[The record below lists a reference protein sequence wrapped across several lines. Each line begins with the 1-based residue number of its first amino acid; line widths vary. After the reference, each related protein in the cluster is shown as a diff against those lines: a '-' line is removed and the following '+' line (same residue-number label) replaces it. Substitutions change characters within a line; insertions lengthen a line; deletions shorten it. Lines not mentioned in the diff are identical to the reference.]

1 MHLLIVN
8 ILLTEKVF
16 FSFYLSEN
24 RRLVHV
30 FVQYIT
36 FSFLFLPPCL
46 TCSYDAIS
54 QGDIK
59 IKGSDRSSGLNR
71 TAGVPVSMVIN
82 GNKHQHLINLYD
94 QLFTSIESTRWWL
107 AHGSTTEV
115 RWTPWHRF
123 VLAYLITFQSFKLS
137 LTNELRHSGS
147 KVKLWLSTFSLAR
160 A

>member
-36 FSFLFLPPCL
+36 FPYLFLPQ
-46 TCSYDAIS
+46 CSYDAIS

-59 IKGSDRSSGLNR
+59 IKGSDWSSGFNR
-71 TAGVPVSMVIN
+71 TAGVPISMVIN

-107 AHGSTTEV
+107 AHGSTTED

-123 VLAYLITFQSFKLS
+123 VLAYLITFQSIKLS
-137 LTNELRHSGS
+137 LTNELRRSGS
-147 KVKLWLSTFSLAR
+147 KVKLWLYTFSLAR